1 MNKYGFT
8 LVEML
13 ACLELLGIVLCLG
26 LIVNRGTLST
36 SMTQL
41 EKTSDNEVYDAVRK
55 YVL

>member
-13 ACLELLGIVLCLG
+13 ACLGLLGIVLCLG

-41 EKTSDNEVYDAVRK
+41 
-55 YVL
+55 